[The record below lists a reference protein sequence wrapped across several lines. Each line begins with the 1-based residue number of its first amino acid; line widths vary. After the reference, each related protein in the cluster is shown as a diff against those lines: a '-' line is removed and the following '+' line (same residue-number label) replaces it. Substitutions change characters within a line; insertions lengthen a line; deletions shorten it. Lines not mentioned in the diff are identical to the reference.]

1 MIETFSYSHCSSNFD
16 EKVMFSPYF
25 SLIWESLREGSGP
38 GIMAAMG
45 RHAVRNRTTQAVV
58 SLDSLARNLGRVR
71 DRVGDIQIM
80 GVVKADAYGHGAFPV
95 ARTLVEAGATWLGVA
110 LPEEGVQLRHQGL
123 QVPILVMGP
132 TPPDQGPLLSEY
144 RLDQMV
150 YHPFHARALSAST
163 GGSREAV
170 RVHLKIDTG
179 MGRLGIHPSEAAAGA
194 KAIVHLPGLELGG
207 VMTHFAAA
215 DAADKGHA
223 LEQLRRFLE
232 AVREI
237 EAAGIAVPLRHA
249 ANSAAIL
256 NLPETHLDMVRP
268 GIALY
273 GYPPSLFVS
282 QGHPWEP
289 VLTFMTRIAQM
300 KKVPKGG
307 TVSYGCTYVA
317 PRDILVAT
325 LPVGYADGYN
335 RLFSNQGEVLIRG
348 QRAPVIGRVSMD
360 MIMIDVTDV
369 GGAQEGEEVI
379 LLGRQGDQ
387 AFSADEWAARL
398 GTISYEILCNISK
411 RVPRTYIW
419 QGKILGA

>member
-1 MIETFSYSHCSSNFD
+1 M
-16 EKVMFSPYF
+16 
-25 SLIWESLREGSGP
+25 REERGL
-38 GIMAAMG
+38 GIMAQTE
-45 RHAVRNRTTQAVV
+45 RRAVRDRVTHAVV
-58 SLDSLARNLGRVR
+58 SLDALARNLGRVR
-71 DRVGDIQIM
+71 DRVGENVQIM

-110 LPEEGVQLRHQGL
+110 LPEEGVHLRRQGL

-150 YHPFHARALSAST
+150 HHPLHARALAAST
-163 GGSREAV
+163 KSSRKAV

-179 MGRLGIHPSEAAAGA
+179 MGRLGIHHSEAAAGA
-194 KAIVHLPGLELGG
+194 KAVVNLPGLQLGG

-232 AVREI
+232 AVQEI
-237 EAAGIAVPLRHA
+237 EAAGIPIPLRHA

-256 NLPETHLDMVRP
+256 NLPEAHLNMVRP

-273 GYPPSLFVS
+273 GYPPSSLVS
-282 QGHPWEP
+282 QDSSWEP
-289 VLTFMTRIAQM
+289 VLTFMTRIAQL
-300 KKVPKGG
+300 KKVSKGG

-335 RLFSNQGEVLIRG
+335 RLLSNRGEVLIRG
-348 QRAPVIGRVSMD
+348 HRAPVIGRVCMD
-360 MIMIDVTDV
+360 MIMTDVTDV
-369 GGAQEGEEVI
+369 GGAQEGEEAV

-387 AFSADEWAARL
+387 TVLADEWAERL
-398 GTISYEILCNISK
+398 DTISYEILCNISK
-411 RVPRTYIW
+411 RVPRSYIW
-419 QGKILGA
+419 HGKVLSA

>member
-1 MIETFSYSHCSSNFD
+1 
-16 EKVMFSPYF
+16 
-25 SLIWESLREGSGP
+25 
-38 GIMAAMG
+38 MAAMG
-45 RHAVRNRTTQAVV
+45 RRAVRNRTTQAVV

-110 LPEEGVQLRHQGL
+110 LPEEGVQLRRQGL

-289 VLTFMTRIAQM
+289 VLTFMTRIAQV

-335 RLFSNQGEVLIRG
+335 RLLSNQGEVLIRG

>member
-1 MIETFSYSHCSSNFD
+1 MIETFSYSYCSSNFD

-45 RHAVRNRTTQAVV
+45 RRAVRNRTTQAVV

-110 LPEEGVQLRHQGL
+110 LPEEGVQLRRQGL

-335 RLFSNQGEVLIRG
+335 RLLSNQGEVLIRG

>member
-1 MIETFSYSHCSSNFD
+1 
-16 EKVMFSPYF
+16 
-25 SLIWESLREGSGP
+25 
-38 GIMAAMG
+38 MAAMG

>member
-1 MIETFSYSHCSSNFD
+1 
-16 EKVMFSPYF
+16 
-25 SLIWESLREGSGP
+25 
-38 GIMAAMG
+38 
-45 RHAVRNRTTQAVV
+45 
-58 SLDSLARNLGRVR
+58 
-71 DRVGDIQIM
+71 
-80 GVVKADAYGHGAFPV
+80 
-95 ARTLVEAGATWLGVA
+95 
-110 LPEEGVQLRHQGL
+110 
-123 QVPILVMGP
+123 
-132 TPPDQGPLLSEY
+132 
-144 RLDQMV
+144 
-150 YHPFHARALSAST
+150 
-163 GGSREAV
+163 
-170 RVHLKIDTG
+170 
-179 MGRLGIHPSEAAAGA
+179 
-194 KAIVHLPGLELGG
+194 
-207 VMTHFAAA
+207 MTHFAAA
-215 DAADKGHA
+215 DTADKGHA

-282 QGHPWEP
+282 QGLPWEP

-335 RLFSNQGEVLIRG
+335 RLLSNQGEVLIRG
-348 QRAPVIGRVSMD
+348 QRAPVIGRVCMD

-369 GGAQEGEEVI
+369 GGVQEGEEVI

-387 AFSADEWAARL
+387 AFLADEWAARL

-411 RVPRTYIW
+411 RVPRTYLW